1 MPAPLPTTDCCRVV
15 SAIQAVLD
23 GARPFADL
31 DTDAHAAAC
40 LTCRSRVADARVLIA
55 ALALPAEPVAV
66 PAGFADA
73 VLAAVRAD
81 LPESRRRRLVATAG
95 GGFALAASL
104 LIGVWLLNST
114 ADRQVVVEAT
124 RSAPPV
130 RLSAELAKAGDAF
143 RESSRPLTEPAAA
156 APKVFASIADAMF
169 PPMSTPVGDAVAP
182 AAASI
187 AELPT
192 AARTGLEPVAGTTQ
206 KAFSRLLRDVNVF
219 SSSARPKS

>member
-1 MPAPLPTTDCCRVV
+1 MPAPLPIADCDRVG

-23 GARPFADL
+23 GHRPDFDA
-31 DTDAHAAAC
+31 DAHVLTCAAC
-40 LTCRSRVADARVLIA
+40 RARVAEARVLLA
-55 ALALPAEPVAV
+55 ALAVPPEPIAV
-66 PAGFADA
+66 PPGFADG

-81 LPESRRRRLVATAG
+81 RPEPSSRRLLATAG
-95 GGFALAASL
+95 AGFAVAASL
-104 LIGVWLLNST
+104 LVAAWLLNST

-130 RLSAELAKAGDAF
+130 RVSAELAKAGDAF

-156 APKVFASIADAMF
+156 APKVLASIADAMF
-169 PPMSTPVGDAVAP
+169 PPMPTPAGDTVAP

-187 AELPT
+187 AELPA